1 MMEGRPGTYLTH
13 SSKFFSKR
21 SIAMYTEIKPVIPTY
36 LVQTTKDSFCY
47 VEAGRC
53 TVDTEHGIIL
63 FCKNDSVQ
71 AMFRL
76 DDVKALW
83 RVV

>member
-1 MMEGRPGTYLTH
+1 MREGRPGTYLTP

-83 RVV
+83 RIV